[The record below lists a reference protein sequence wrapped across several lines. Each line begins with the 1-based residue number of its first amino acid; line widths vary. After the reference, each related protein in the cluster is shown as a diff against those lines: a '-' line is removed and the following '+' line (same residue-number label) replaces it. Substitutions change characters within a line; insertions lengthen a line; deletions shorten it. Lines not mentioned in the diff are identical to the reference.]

1 MVGVVEV
8 LPRPPGPGETE
19 PDLNLGW
26 SGHRTA
32 VYPLLHTLNAIDGGC
47 TQPLGVPE
55 DSITLLVGE
64 GDGDSGVLSTQ
75 RGMRTSTCCRILATS
90 FFHG

>member
-1 MVGVVEV
+1 MVGGVEG

-26 SGHRTA
+26 SGHGTT
-32 VYPLLHTLNAIDGGC
+32 VYPLLHTLNATDRGC
-47 TQPLGVPE
+47 MQALGVPE

-64 GDGDSGVLSTQ
+64 GDGDSGVLSTR
-75 RGMRTSTCCRILATS
+75 RGTCTSIHRVA
-90 FFHG
+90 F